1 MISIN
6 KQMHLQG
13 VGSSVLVL
21 ISVPVMTSGQWRLV
35 GVGGS
40 FFACVC
46 CTAFLPR
53 RLNGSERRVGGG
65 RKKAS
70 ADDYLLAF
78 VVFTVEE
85 FPLSHRNTPG
95 CGHSLH
101 PSGMGLIFLFSS
113 FYSLHGTLWPDV
125 DICCVHM

>member
-1 MISIN
+1 M
-6 KQMHLQG
+6 G
-13 VGSSVLVL
+13 VGSVLVL
-21 ISVPVMTSGQWRLV
+21 ISVPVMTSGRWRLV
-35 GVGGS
+35 SVGVFGL
-40 FFACVC
+40 FFFVCVC
-46 CTAFLPR
+46 CHVVRRCAAFLPR
-53 RLNGSERRVGGG
+53 RLNGSERREGGG

-125 DICCVHM
+125 DIWCVHM